1 MSEIKS
7 FDTKRK
13 PCKPKPYLMPI
24 EWGGTSYF
32 SRIAGG
38 AEITKVNCK
47 GLKPPFLILCNHAS
61 FIDFPLVI
69 KAIFPYRTSWVI
81 SIEEFIGKEWLMR
94 GIGGIY
100 KRKFTAD
107 MTVVRHILNALTRQ
121 KICCTIYPEA
131 RYSLAGINEQ
141 IDGALGKL
149 AKKAKVPVAVFI
161 TKGNFIRSPQWNKH
175 PYRKVPIEGE
185 FRQIVTREE
194 VTTLSAA
201 EIQQRIEDAFVYDDF
216 AYVRDNKIR
225 ITCDSRAHN
234 IHRIL
239 YQCPVCGT
247 EFMTDSKG
255 TRIWCSACGA
265 NWEMDE
271 FCQLHRT
278 NGPDIFNHVP
288 DWYRWER
295 ENVRKEVDEGRYHFE
310 DTARLE
316 RLVNGKIGFT
326 DLGTV
331 KLVHDKNGFTME
343 GDILDGHFEFNRSV
357 ASMRS
362 VHIEYDFKGRGD
374 AIDLCTL
381 EDTYFVF
388 PLTARNV
395 LTKLH
400 FAAEELHKLDLLAK
414 EEAARTV
421 EVTAGERL
429 SP

>member
-1 MSEIKS
+1 MAEKK

-13 PCKPKPYLMPI
+13 PKKPLPVLMPI
-24 EWGGTSYF
+24 EWGGTSVF
-32 SRIAGG
+32 SKVSGG
-38 AEITKVNCK
+38 SQIKKIGCDD
-47 GLKPPFLILCNHAS
+47 LKPPFLLLCNHAS
-61 FIDFPLVI
+61 FVDFPLAI
-69 KAIFPYRTSWVI
+69 RAIFPYRTSWVI

-94 GIGGIY
+94 GVGGIY

-161 TKGNFIRSPQWNKH
+161 SKGNFIRSPQWNKH
-175 PYRKVPIEGE
+175 PYRKVPIECVL
-185 FRQIVTREE
+185 RQIVTREE
-194 VTTLSAA
+194 VLELPAE
-201 EIQQRIEDAFVYDDF
+201 EIQRRIEEAFKYDDF
-216 AYVRDNKIR
+216 AYIRDNKIR
-225 ITCDSRAHN
+225 ITCKQRAQN
-234 IHRIL
+234 IHKIL

-247 EFMTDSKG
+247 EFSTDSKD
-255 TRIWCSACGA
+255 TSIWCSNCGA
-265 NWEMDE
+265 IWEMNE
-271 FCQLHRT
+271 YCQLHRT
-278 NGPDIFNHVP
+278 NGPDVFTHVP
-288 DWYRWER
+288 DWYNWER
-295 ENVRKEVDEGRYHFE
+295 KNVRKEVEEGRYFFE

-316 RLVNGKIGFT
+316 RLVNGKVGFT
-326 DLGTV
+326 SLGNVT
-331 KLVHDKNGFTME
+331 LTHDKNGFTMK

-357 ASMRS
+357 PSMRS

-400 FAAEELHKLDLLAK
+400 FATEELHRLDLREK
-414 EEAARTV
+414 EKR
-421 EVTAGERL
+421 GG
-429 SP
+429 